1 MALVFREG
9 VVIPDG
15 LRAMTLRTVQRQVCC
30 SVSLFGEGLAR
41 CLKVQR
47 RRKCA
52 LKAAVFR
59 REVQEVRERDGR
71 CFVRALFMR
80 RLRRSLGAV
89 WAWLVVP
96 ARNTTAP
103 E

>member
-1 MALVFREG
+1 MWA
-9 VVIPDG
+9 
-15 LRAMTLRTVQRQVCC
+15 VQRQVCC

-41 CLKVQR
+41 CLKVRR
-47 RRKCA
+47 RRKCP
-52 LKAAVFR
+52 LKAAVFGC
-59 REVQEVRERDGR
+59 EVQEVRERGGR

-89 WAWLVVP
+89 GAWLVVP
-96 ARNTTAP
+96 ARNATAP

>member
-1 MALVFREG
+1 
-9 VVIPDG
+9 
-15 LRAMTLRTVQRQVCC
+15 MTLWAVQRLVCC
-30 SVSLFGEGLAR
+30 SVNLFREGMAM
-41 CLKVQR
+41 CLKVR
-47 RRKCA
+47 RRRECPV
-52 LKAAVFR
+52 KAAVFR
-59 REVQEVRERDGR
+59 REVQEVRERGGR

-89 WAWLVVP
+89 WALLVVP